1 MQDLFAFVRS
11 HTGLTVAC
19 AMAAVT
25 VAMILS
31 VCFETAFPGRGA
43 GESD

>member
-1 MQDLFAFVRS
+1 LQDLFAFVRS

-19 AMAAVT
+19 SMAAIA

-31 VCFETAFPGRGA
+31 VCFETALPGRGR
-43 GESD
+43 GDGD

>member
-1 MQDLFAFVRS
+1 MQDLVAFVRS

-19 AMAAVT
+19 AMAALA

-31 VCFETAFPGRGA
+31 VCFETALPGRA
-43 GESD
+43 RRDAD